1 MRKTGPGSSG
11 TRAMRSSSRDPGR
24 PPQPWGKTRCA
35 DAGRRATG
43 RGRAAI
49 EDDGMSPVPVDPA
62 AIRAGLERQLAL
74 LTPVVEH
81 LQSAAADANPLISD
95 EWHGPAAE
103 AAATFLLDLRAGL
116 RAAADEADDVVR
128 ILRFNIATLS

>member
-1 MRKTGPGSSG
+1 
-11 TRAMRSSSRDPGR
+11 
-24 PPQPWGKTRCA
+24 
-35 DAGRRATG
+35 
-43 RGRAAI
+43 
-49 EDDGMSPVPVDPA
+49 MSPVPVDPA

-95 EWHGPAAE
+95 DWRGPAAE
-103 AAATFLLDLRAGL
+103 AAAAFLLDLRAGL